1 LIPGWLWGQKGGGR
15 GRGEWLRPPLAPLGL
30 GLAREVR
37 AGSSS
42 PAVKTPGL
50 LAAAVAG
57 VGRELGSRSLFPPS
71 PPPPAPPHGAPTAL
85 APSQPPSS
93 PPPHPVFAPP
103 GAPSHPRKLT
113 GPRSPERELTL
124 HCFLWGGSVS
134 SLGDSHCQ
142 NPAECQGLRLPAL
155 IPLQDPITLES
166 FLILIKSLTLFKC
179 PATYSPL

>member
-1 LIPGWLWGQKGGGR
+1 VAAASPRPPGSRPSPGSQSGVLESRGKDPWPPGRGGR
-15 GRGEWLRPPLAPLGL
+15 RGGPGTRLPFTFCPPP
-30 GLAREVR
+30 
-37 AGSSS
+37 
-42 PAVKTPGL
+42 PPPP
-50 LAAAVAG
+50 
-57 VGRELGSRSLFPPS
+57 FPPS